1 VDSSGLKLCGAAE
14 RPVDK
19 HGAKTR
25 RSWRKLH
32 TGLDADAG
40 QMVAAVLARVQR
52 RALVSQQHPA

>member
-40 QMVAAVLARVQR
+40 QMVAAVLATKKVDDG
-52 RALVSQQHPA
+52 V